1 MKKFAL
7 ALLSASVVLA
17 TGCQSLTATSAKPVS
32 ATAVTQVFGDGQKL
46 TGVIVDYDKAVKPST
61 IKAADFTVQDRT
73 VLDVAKIADKQ
84 ALISLDSNDAN
95 ASLLVKQSN
104 SNTGTGNS
112 GGNGSRGVGQAGDK
126 KESGPSVNPTNP
138 TVTYSTQAGKQSLT
152 ISARDNLVVDDFV
165 QRSYQDSATGKT
177 VKYNLYIPKN
187 HNPNKSYPLVLFM
200 HDAGVTGSNV
210 LSTLIQGNGATTWA
224 TPEFQAKHPAFVL
237 APQYDEI
244 IADDNSNSSLYLDAT
259 INLID
264 NLDKEF
270 NIDNNRLYATGQ
282 SGGAMTTIAMNI
294 KHPELFAASW
304 VVAGQ
309 WDAAKV
315 APMAKNKLF
324 IIVSENDAK
333 AFPGENAITAE
344 LAKHGAAIA
353 ISHGWDASA
362 NMNTLNA
369 NTKALVSK
377 PANVYYATFKG
388 GTLPAEKANATNPG
402 SAHTGTWKAAYDI
415 DAIKEWVFS
424 QSQ

>member
-1 MKKFAL
+1 MPKQQSHACKQL
-7 ALLSASVVLA
+7 YINLTKLLNLWDNYHEKIFTCLVIGICRIGNRLPKLD
-17 TGCQSLTATSAKPVS
+17 GDICQAGIGNSSHS
-32 ATAVTQVFGDGQKL
+32 SFGNGQKL

-73 VLDVAKIADKQ
+73 VLDVAKVADKQ

-126 KESGPSVNPTNP
+126 NESGPSVNPTNP
-138 TVTYSTQAGKQSLT
+138 TVTYSTHAGKQSLT

-187 HNPNKSYPLVLFM
+187 YSPNKSYPLVLFM

-210 LSTLIQGNGATTWA
+210 LSTLIQSNGATTWA

-264 NLDKEF
+264 NLDK
-270 NIDNNRLYATGQ
+270 
-282 SGGAMTTIAMNI
+282 
-294 KHPELFAASW
+294 
-304 VVAGQ
+304 
-309 WDAAKV
+309 
-315 APMAKNKLF
+315 
-324 IIVSENDAK
+324 
-333 AFPGENAITAE
+333 
-344 LAKHGAAIA
+344 
-353 ISHGWDASA
+353 
-362 NMNTLNA
+362 
-369 NTKALVSK
+369 
-377 PANVYYATFKG
+377 
-388 GTLPAEKANATNPG
+388 
-402 SAHTGTWKAAYDI
+402 
-415 DAIKEWVFS
+415 
-424 QSQ
+424 